1 MAIKKKT
8 VSNGNSKT
16 QDPRLATTPK
26 ATAKETK
33 KALQAMV
40 NGTAE
45 TPQPLKKEAKKTSN
59 TKTTS
64 SKKSTTGSSM
74 YKYPSDCTDSISRK
88 KFRSS
93 CRAKLETLQ
102 RKLSEAETKAAKVSA
117 QKALDQF
124 KSEVYA

>member
-8 VSNGNSKT
+8 NGNSKT

-45 TPQPLKKEAKKTSN
+45 TPQPLKKEAKKKTST
-59 TKTTS
+59 TKTAS